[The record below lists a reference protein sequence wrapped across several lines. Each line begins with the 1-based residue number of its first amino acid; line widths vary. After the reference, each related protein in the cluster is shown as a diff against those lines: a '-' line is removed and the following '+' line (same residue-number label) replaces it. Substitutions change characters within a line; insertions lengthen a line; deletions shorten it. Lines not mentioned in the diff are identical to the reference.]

1 MQRSFYKIFWRETK
15 DYFFITFGIALYCL
29 GVTVFMLPYGL
40 TTGGVSG
47 ISAIIY
53 YVTGLEIQYTY
64 VAINII
70 LLIAAIRLL
79 GIKFCIKTIWG
90 VASMTVLLWLFQRIM
105 EAPIPFSDKH
115 VLPKLIGPE
124 AHFMACILG
133 ALFEGIGLS
142 FCFEHNGST
151 GGTDIIAAVVRK
163 YSNVTLGTV
172 IMACDVVIISSC
184 YFVFHDW
191 FRVIY
196 GFVMLFTSAITLDY
210 VMRRRNQSV
219 QFLIF
224 SRNPLA
230 ISEAIIKMGHGVTLL
245 SGEGCYTHSERKVI
259 LSIVRSAEVPSIQRL
274 VKNIDPY
281 SFVSMSE
288 AHSVWGEGF
297 DKMKVRENRGFK
309 KREVL
314 VCASNNVQ
322 KIERTQNLLGDNWEV
337 RTMDQVGCDTRQDF
351 YAAILTK
358 TPHEKVGFLKR
369 YFGFNAFFVDNEGKV
384 TYLDGD
390 YDVPVYEPKDFD
402 SLEAFCD
409 FLVKESQNP
418 KPQKTWAQ

>member
-1 MQRSFYKIFWRETK
+1 MQHHFKKMLWQEAK
-15 DYFFITFGIALYCL
+15 DYFFIAFGIALYCV
-29 GVTVFMLPYGL
+29 GVTAFMLPYGL

-47 ISAIIY
+47 ISAIIF

-64 VAINII
+64 VAINIV
-70 LLIAAIRLL
+70 LLLAAIKVL

-90 VASMTVLLWLFQRIM
+90 VVVMTFLLWLFQRIM
-105 EAPIPFSDKH
+105 ETPVPFSDKY

-124 AHFMACILG
+124 AHFMACMLG
-133 ALFEGIGLS
+133 ALLEGIGLS

-210 VMRRRNQSV
+210 IMRRRNQSV

-224 SRNPLA
+224 SRNPRV

-259 LSIVRSAEVPSIQRL
+259 LSIVRSAEVPAIQRL

-297 DKMKVRENRGFK
+297 DKMKVRDDRGFK

-322 KIERTQNLLGDNWEV
+322 KIERAQNVLGEPWEI
-337 RTMDQVGCDTRQDF
+337 RSMDQVGCDTRQDF
-351 YAAILTK
+351 YAAILTMSA
-358 TPHEKVGFLKR
+358 HEKVGFLKR
-369 YFGFNAFFVDNEGKV
+369 YFGFHAFFIDSEGKV
-384 TYLDGD
+384 TYLDGM
-390 YDVPVYEPKDFD
+390 YDEPVYKPKDFA
-402 SLEAFCD
+402 SLEAFRD
-409 FLVKESQNP
+409 YLVEQSKKS
-418 KPQKTWAQ
+418 

>member
-1 MQRSFYKIFWRETK
+1 MQPQLKKIIWQEAK
-15 DYFFITFGIALYCL
+15 DYFFITFGIALYCV
-29 GVTVFMLPYGL
+29 GVTAFMLPYGL

-64 VAINII
+64 VAINIV
-70 LLIAAIRLL
+70 LLIAAIKIL

-90 VASMTVLLWLFQRIM
+90 VVSMTVLLWLFQRIM
-105 EAPIPFSDKH
+105 EAPVPFSDKH

-124 AHFMACILG
+124 AHFMACMLG
-133 ALFEGIGLS
+133 ALLEGIGLS

-224 SRNPLA
+224 TRNPYV
-230 ISEAIIKMGHGVTLL
+230 ISEAIIKKGHGVTLL
-245 SGEGCYTHSERKVI
+245 TGEGCYTHSERKVV
-259 LSIVRSAEVPSIQRL
+259 LSIVRSAEVPAIQRL

-297 DKMKVRENRGFK
+297 DKMKVRDDRGFK

-314 VCASNNVQ
+314 VCASNNIQ
-322 KIERTQNLLGDNWEV
+322 KIERTQNILGENWEV

-369 YFGFNAFFVDNEGKV
+369 YFGFNAFFIDNEGKV

-390 YDVPVYEPKDFD
+390 YDVPEYKPKDFG
-402 SLEAFCD
+402 SLEDFCAF
-409 FLVKESQNP
+409 LIEQRKKV
-418 KPQKTWAQ
+418 QKS